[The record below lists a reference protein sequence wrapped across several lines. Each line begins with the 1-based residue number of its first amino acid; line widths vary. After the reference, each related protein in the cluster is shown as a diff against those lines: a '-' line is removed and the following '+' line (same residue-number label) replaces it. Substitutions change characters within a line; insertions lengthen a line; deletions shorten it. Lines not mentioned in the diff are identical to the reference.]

1 MYVHLTP
8 RRGRR
13 ELFFDFRFRE
23 RAGRRGERFPG
34 CNRSVCA
41 SRRRRASLSFS
52 FLFLSVSAG
61 DVFRQDSATFPSEL
75 WSYFSPSLFT
85 CSLVNQSAGWGK
97 KKHELYT
104 IHSSRHMYSTFPASQ
119 GTKCSPPGGQ
129 REAPCHVTR
138 ACATQIDP
146 PPPSPS
152 FSPAPPPEP
161 DRVQFP
167 DRGADGKTLAAD
179 WTHWVIGSETEEVP
193 FSEDRAPGTLL
204 RVDITL
210 KCKLVWRACRQ
221 GWLLPAAAV

>member
-75 WSYFSPSLFT
+75 WSYFSPSLLT
-85 CSLVNQSAGWGK
+85 CLLVNQSAGWGK
-97 KKHELYT
+97 KNMNCTRSIPPDICTVHSQRVKAPSVVLQADSGKRRVMLHARVPHKSTPLPPPLLFLPPRPRNRT
-104 IHSSRHMYSTFPASQ
+104 GFSSRTEART
-119 GTKCSPPGGQ
+119 GSPPQPTG
-129 REAPCHVTR
+129 R
-138 ACATQIDP
+138 
-146 PPPSPS
+146 
-152 FSPAPPPEP
+152 
-161 DRVQFP
+161 
-167 DRGADGKTLAAD
+167 
-179 WTHWVIGSETEEVP
+179 IG
-193 FSEDRAPGTLL
+193 
-204 RVDITL
+204 
-210 KCKLVWRACRQ
+210 
-221 GWLLPAAAV
+221 